1 MAIAL
6 SQAESVDIDHW
17 RFLQPRQYYT
27 MKQDQRYQRLSGV
40 TGDEDDGDPSQAPSQ
55 SPNRNA
61 TPYRDDPSHPLSS
74 QEQPISKASMQRSRS
89 TPAGGS
95 SVSESDPKSQPLDP
109 PTPTS
114 LRDDRETKSKK
125 LRLRRGIS
133 KDNMSPAGSRS
144 GSMRKLPLSRESSS
158 ENVMIL
164 EDLEASLDR
173 LNSNGNERTNTN
185 GHFASTPPRPLRHK
199 DSYRESSSAASSV
212 HGEEY
217 YSDRGDGGSRGEDG
231 DGLLLSTS
239 RGSSFD
245 LLDDDDDE
253 INLQRYNRDFGV
265 SPYISN
271 LRTGDLGFDD
281 EGGMENGRDMYHPRS
296 DTGGSYSK
304 DPYLRM
310 VQHNNPQS
318 PTNGNLALSS
328 VHSFSDLQLYLN
340 GVRRQ
345 ARQRRAQRLLTMP
358 SEQGWQRLHFWF
370 LTYFWDSTDVGLVVL
385 GTLLVVWFVGL
396 LWLARIN
403 VRNTRNR
410 DDWGEQHGAE
420 YNNNAEFDDYEEE
433 SSSLY
438 IIFKWLW
445 WILGFVLLVRILGPF
460 AVQNV
465 NNRRRERRRQRYMSG
480 DMQQQQERMQQQQI
494 PTMMVNS
501 AYSDDDP
508 ATNESVEGLE
518 FTEKSPTSESMPPFS
533 PSPTSAKSLDGSDS
547 V

>member
-1 MAIAL
+1 
-6 SQAESVDIDHW
+6 
-17 RFLQPRQYYT
+17 
-27 MKQDQRYQRLSGV
+27 MKQDQRYQRLSGE
-40 TGDEDDGDPSQAPSQ
+40 TGDEDDGDPSHARSK
-55 SPNRNA
+55 SPKNNRNSE
-61 TPYRDDPSHPLSS
+61 PYRDDPSNPLSS
-74 QEQPISKASMQRSRS
+74 KEQPISKASMQRSRS
-89 TPAGGS
+89 TPIDGS
-95 SVSESDPKSQPLDP
+95 SVSESDPESHPLDP
-109 PTPTS
+109 PKPTS
-114 LRDDRETKSKK
+114 LRNDRENISKK

-144 GSMRKLPLSRESSS
+144 GSMRKLPLSRESSL
-158 ENVMIL
+158 ENIMIL
-164 EDLEASLDR
+164 EGDLEAR
-173 LNSNGNERTNTN
+173 LAGPANERTNTN
-185 GHFASTPPRPLRHK
+185 GHFASTPPPPNKLK

-212 HGEEY
+212 HGEDT
-217 YSDRGDGGSRGEDG
+217 YSDRGDGASGGEDG
-231 DGLLLSTS
+231 DGLLLSAS

-245 LLDDDDDE
+245 LLDDDDE
-253 INLQRYNRDFGV
+253 INLQRYNRDFGA

-271 LRTGDLGFDD
+271 LRTGDLGWDD
-281 EGGMENGRDMYHPRS
+281 ERGIEDGRDMYHPRS

-310 VQHNNPQS
+310 VQHNNPQT
-318 PTNGNLALSS
+318 PPNGNLPLSS
-328 VHSFSDLQLYLN
+328 IHSLSDLQLYFKE
-340 GVRRQ
+340 VRRQ

-396 LWLARIN
+396 LLLARIN
-403 VRNTRNR
+403 VRNSRNR

-445 WILGFVLLVRILGPF
+445 WVLGFVLLVRILGPF

-480 DMQQQQERMQQQQI
+480 DMQQQQERMHQQQI

-518 FTEKSPTSESMPPFS
+518 FTEKNPATEKMPPFA
-533 PSPTSAKSLDGSDS
+533 PSTPSAKSLAGNDG